1 MYYEDYLSEKVQ
13 TPPTLWF
20 LALLRLGTGPGCSK
34 ESSFGYLDLVGRIS
48 LLNRPAPILKDREVP
63 LFAVLSSYKSPLLL
77 CLLESGIAPNI
88 FTCFNYCECKILYIF
103 CAIESHYP
111 ERTLTYIVKVQKKE
125 KMAPKC
131 KIILDTDPG
140 VDDVM
145 ALLLALSAS
154 PEELELAMISVTYG
168 NVPLEWYV
176 FILSHKYPCICPN

>member
-1 MYYEDYLSEKVQ
+1 MAQVLVVQ
-13 TPPTLWF
+13 K
-20 LALLRLGTGPGCSK
+20 SQV
-34 ESSFGYLDLVGRIS
+34 SGYLDLVGRFS
-48 LLNRPAPILKDREVP
+48 LLNRPVPIFKDREVP
-63 LFAVLSSYKSPLLL
+63 PLVVLFSYKSPLLL
-77 CLLESGIAPNI
+77 CLIESGLITPDI
-88 FTCFNYCECKILYIF
+88 FTCFNYCECKNYISLLQL
-103 CAIESHYP
+103 SHI
-111 ERTLTYIVKVQKKE
+111 TLNIVLTYIVKVKIE

-176 FILSHKYPCICPN
+176 SIMAHKYPCICLS